1 MQVYIVYLGERQH
14 EDPQVVVN
22 SHHDLLTTIFGSK
35 KEASDSILYSYKHGF
50 SGFAA
55 RLTETQARAIAGTNY
70 VVLASTI
77 KQSQICGE
85 ITIYVAKLA
94 SYICTFPFV
103 FLTSTPRPRF
113 YAEQHKIPPVPFFA
127 HTYLFYSIKKLKVQ
141 KTYMNSH
148 NSIVN
153 VAELP
158 EVVHVTP
165 SQTHKL
171 HTTRSWDY
179 LGLHPGTP
187 DSLLSTANSGDGVII
202 GVIDSGI
209 WPESQSFNDEGLGAV
224 PSKWRGRCEGGENFN
239 TSNCNNKIV
248 GARFFAKGF
257 FAERGGVPPSLGS
270 DGEYLSPRDAN
281 GHGTHTASTAA
292 GSFVRNASYGGL
304 GWGLARGGAPR
315 ARLAIYKTCWGPL
328 KECDKADMLAAFD
341 SAIGDGVDII
351 SVSVGRNQPPLPGYL
366 DNLNG
371 WSIGAFHAVAR
382 GITVVCSGGNAGP
395 FPQKVTNGAP
405 WIMTVAAST
414 IDHSF
419 PTAIT
424 LGNNRTLII
433 SAYFL
438 FLSFSTLISCDP
450 GSLNSSLAKGKV
462 VLCFTDAKD
471 PIDQFSKA
479 ADTVSQAGG
488 AGIIFAMHTTNFF
501 GPCGSISCVQ
511 VDYEI
516 GTEIL
521 AYIRATRL
529 PKARISRTRDT
540 IGKVASPKVAYF
552 SSRGPNSLSLDVLK
566 PDIAAPGV
574 NILAAGPNSNPYFF
588 DSGTSMA
595 CPHVS
600 GVAALLK
607 SLHPHWSPAAINV
620 TNGHLTAAS
629 VTNRYGEHITAE
641 GGPRKIADPF
651 DFGGGH
657 VNPNRAANPGLV
669 YDMGVADYVQFLCS
683 LGYSSSAISRLSIK
697 APSCGSGSSVF
708 NLNLPSITVSNL
720 KKTTTVARTVTNVG
734 PVSSTYRVEVEAP
747 SGVRVSVEP
756 QTLNFHEKVK
766 ALTFTVTFSPV
777 REIQGDFSFGS
788 LTWMDGKHVV
798 RIPLVT
804 RVLNQSRMKN
814 KKTYFFAS
822 GTSMACPHVSAVA
835 ALLKSLHPH
844 WSPAAIKSAI
854 VTTASVTNG
863 YGEPIT
869 AEGGPRKIADPF
881 DFGGGHVNPNR
892 AANPGLVYDMGVA
905 DYVQFLCSLGYSSSA
920 ISRLSIKAPS
930 CGSRSSVFNLNLPSI
945 TISNLK
951 KTTTVAR
958 TVTNVGP
965 VSSTYRVKVE
975 APSGVRVSVEPQTL
989 NFNEKVKALTFAV
1002 TFSPVREIQGDFSFG
1017 SLTWM
1022 DGRHVVRIPLVTR
1035 VVLQDSYADIS

>member
-1 MQVYIVYLGERQH
+1 MASSRWNLISGLSLCVVLFLCLGIHAEAESSRVYIVYLGERQQD
-14 EDPQVVVN
+14 DPQVVVN

-55 RLTETQARAIAGTNY
+55 RLTETQARAIA
-70 VVLASTI
+70 
-77 KQSQICGE
+77 
-85 ITIYVAKLA
+85 
-94 SYICTFPFV
+94 
-103 FLTSTPRPRF
+103 
-113 YAEQHKIPPVPFFA
+113 
-127 HTYLFYSIKKLKVQ
+127 
-141 KTYMNSH
+141 
-148 NSIVN
+148 
-153 VAELP
+153 ELP

-187 DSLLSTANSGDGVII
+187 DSLLSTVNYGDGVII
-202 GVIDSGI
+202 GVIDTGI
-209 WPESQSFNDEGLGAV
+209 WPESLSFHDEGLGAV
-224 PSKWRGRCEGGENFN
+224 PSKWRGRCEEGELFN

-248 GARFFAKGF
+248 GARFFAKGII
-257 FAERGGVPPSLGS
+257 AKRGRVPPSPGS
-270 DGEYLSPRDAN
+270 NREYLSPRDAH

-292 GSFVRNASYGGL
+292 GSFVRNASFGGL
-304 GWGLARGGAPR
+304 GLGLARGGAPR
-315 ARLAIYKTCWGPL
+315 ARLAIYKACWGRGD
-328 KECDKADMLAAFD
+328 CDGADMLAAFD
-341 SAIGDGVDII
+341 SAISDGVDII
-351 SVSVGRNQPPLPGYL
+351 SVSVGTNQPPQPGYL
-366 DNLNG
+366 DNQNDR
-371 WSIGAFHAVAR
+371 SIGAFHAVAK

-405 WIMTVAAST
+405 WILTVAAST

-424 LGNNRTLII
+424 LGNNRTLIGQSIYLGGEDDRFNDLVFAGDFASNSNI
-433 SAYFL
+433 STE
-438 FLSFSTLISCDP
+438 SLISCDP
-450 GSLNSSLAKGKV
+450 GSLNSTLATGKV
-462 VLCFTDAKD
+462 VLCFTYAKD
-471 PIDQFSKA
+471 PSDQYFKA
-479 ADTVSQAGG
+479 VATVSQAGG
-488 AGIIFAMHTTNFF
+488 AGIIFAMHTTNLF
-501 GPCGSISCVQ
+501 GQRDPIPSVQ

-574 NILAAGPNSNPYFF
+574 NILAAWSDSIPYSFA
-588 DSGTSMA
+588 SGTSMA

-607 SLHPHWSPAAINV
+607 SLHPHWSPAAIKSAIV
-620 TNGHLTAAS
+620 TTAS
-629 VTNRYGEHITAE
+629 ITNRFGEPITAE

-669 YDMGVADYVQFLCS
+669 YDIGVADYVQFLCS
-683 LGYSSSAISRLSIK
+683 LGYSSSAISRLSTN
-697 APSCGSGSSVF
+697 APSCGSRSSVF

-720 KKTTTVARTVTNVG
+720 KNTTTVARTVTNVG
-734 PVSSTYRVEVEAP
+734 PVSSTYRVKVESP

-798 RIPLVT
+798 RIPLV
-804 RVLNQSRMKN
+804 S
-814 KKTYFFAS
+814 
-822 GTSMACPHVSAVA
+822 
-835 ALLKSLHPH
+835 
-844 WSPAAIKSAI
+844 
-854 VTTASVTNG
+854 
-863 YGEPIT
+863 
-869 AEGGPRKIADPF
+869 
-881 DFGGGHVNPNR
+881 
-892 AANPGLVYDMGVA
+892 
-905 DYVQFLCSLGYSSSA
+905 
-920 ISRLSIKAPS
+920 
-930 CGSRSSVFNLNLPSI
+930 
-945 TISNLK
+945 
-951 KTTTVAR
+951 
-958 TVTNVGP
+958 
-965 VSSTYRVKVE
+965 
-975 APSGVRVSVEPQTL
+975 
-989 NFNEKVKALTFAV
+989 
-1002 TFSPVREIQGDFSFG
+1002 
-1017 SLTWM
+1017 
-1022 DGRHVVRIPLVTR
+1022 R
-1035 VVLQDSYADIS
+1035 VVLQGSYADIS